1 MFLAI
6 REIKKE
12 KLRYGLILT
21 VVVLISYLIFILSAL
36 ALGLAT
42 ANTAAVDSWQSKSF
56 VMTKDANGNAGQSL
70 LTTKQV
76 NELAGKQ
83 TATLGITPVNMKIGS
98 KRESAQFVG
107 MNNDEYIAKNLQLTK
122 GHLPKAANEVV
133 VADSVD
139 KNNYGMGD
147 DISIGL
153 SDTKY
158 KIVGYVKNATY
169 NTAPVI
175 YGELAQWRVIK
186 GVSNQFQGSVVASK
200 TSQSVD
206 DKSLKTYS
214 YQAFIN
220 KLPGYTPQKATFG
233 LMIGLMIG
241 FLIVISLIVITIF
254 LYILT
259 VQKLPNLAVLRAQ
272 GIPNRFLAQNTLFE
286 TFFIMA
292 TGIIVGAVLSA
303 LTEFG
308 IPDSVPMAFDWGLMG
323 LIAAGLLVT
332 GLLGAIIPIRVI
344 SRIDPVSVIG
354 G

>member
-76 NELAGKQ
+76 DQLSDDK
-83 TATLGITPVNMKIGS
+83 TATLGITPVNMKIGG

-107 MNNDEYIAKNLQLTK
+107 MNNDEYISKNLQLTK

-133 VADSVD
+133 LADSVD
-139 KNNYGMGD
+139 KDIYGMGD
-147 DISIGL
+147 KISIGL

-158 KIVGYVKNATY
+158 KIVGYAKNATY

-175 YGELAQWRVIK
+175 YGALAQWRVIK
-186 GVSNQFQGSVVASK
+186 GVSDQFQGSVVTSK

-206 DKSLKTYS
+206 DKALKTYS

-220 KLPGYTPQKATFG
+220 KLPGYTPQKATF
-233 LMIGLMIG
+233 GLMIG

-292 TGIIVGAVLSA
+292 TGIVVGAVLSA

-323 LIAAGLLVT
+323 LIAAGLMVT

-344 SRIDPVSVIG
+344 SKIDPVSVIG